1 MRMANATT
9 SQPVREAFTLLMCTL
24 LNYATAAG
32 HDVAATVLKL
42 KAVSSMLASL
52 RHSQSPLLPAV
63 VLRTLRRTIVRNQA
77 LPSHTKRLVS
87 EACRTWCPLSHDSRT
102 CPPHPLATPQAFDTL
117 CLQSAVELYA
127 ADTVRIT
134 KPLHGFMVEL
144 CTGACHADAPGYAA
158 EDSSSWCVFAAQPSL
173 SKRRRAAAEQP
184 AMRAALRFI
193 TTMLQVCVCLNV
205 PVHTH

>member
-1 MRMANATT
+1 MANATT

-24 LNYATAAG
+24 LNYTTAAG

-87 EACRTWCPLSHDSRT
+87 GAVQNVALSIMTHA
-102 CPPHPLATPQAFDTL
+102 HAPQIL
-117 CLQSAVELYA
+117 
-127 ADTVRIT
+127 
-134 KPLHGFMVEL
+134 G
-144 CTGACHADAPGYAA
+144 CTTG
-158 EDSSSWCVFAAQPSL
+158 
-173 SKRRRAAAEQP
+173 
-184 AMRAALRFI
+184 I
-193 TTMLQVCVCLNV
+193 
-205 PVHTH
+205 